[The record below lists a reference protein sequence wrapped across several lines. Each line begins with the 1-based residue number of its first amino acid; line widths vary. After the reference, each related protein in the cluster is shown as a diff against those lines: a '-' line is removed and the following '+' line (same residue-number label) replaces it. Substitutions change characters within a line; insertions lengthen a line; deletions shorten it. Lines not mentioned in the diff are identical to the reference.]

1 MNYHKSFSRVDCI
14 LRSETPS
21 VVELSVCTKL
31 PIHQPFIMKKSLL
44 VAASTLGAILG
55 LSPAWGT
62 APQVILKEI
71 YVNQKLERLVQ
82 QAIAPDG
89 TNRRFLLQ
97 HTGQIYILP
106 ADENSAERKV
116 FLDISDRSLAA
127 PDGAFEEG
135 LLNIS
140 FHPQFKDNGKFYLYY
155 SQQNPKRSV
164 ISEVQV
170 SQDDPSQADMASE
183 RILMEVP
190 QPFWNHNSGNM
201 AFGPDGYLYICFGD
215 GGSGN
220 DPHRLSQNLWVFNGK
235 ILRIDVDGRSGALPY
250 RVPDDNPF
258 VRHPGDMENGIR
270 PEIWCYGMRN
280 PWGIYFE
287 PGNGRFWV
295 ADVGQALWEEVNII
309 EKGGNYGWNFREGAE
324 TFSLRKDAPP
334 EDAKFIEPIHA
345 YDHTQGISITGGVV
359 YRGEKL
365 PDLKGYYVYGDWG
378 SGNIW
383 ALKYADGNVSE
394 NTLIVEGN
402 PGLCKP
408 NAFCEDENNEI
419 VVLSYNAK
427 MFRLAATVTASVFL
441 EDPTKVSAFVGLPA
455 AVAVAWPQ
463 YNGANSNRTTAGII
477 ANTNWGSTGP
487 KQLWKVKTDT
497 GFSSFVVS
505 GDQVFTTVKREFDG
519 NASET
524 ILALNAADGKE
535 LWAHPMGLTRYDGG
549 GDSGASD
556 NKGGD
561 GPRSTPAFDDGLVY
575 AIDGAL
581 NIECVNA
588 TDGKKVWG
596 HSIAK
601 DFGGGNIKW
610 MNAASPLVEGDAV
623 YAIGGGKGQ
632 AILCFDKKTGNVKW
646 KKYDYT
652 MTHATPIAATI
663 LEKRQ
668 VIFFARE
675 GLVSVDPQNGEE
687 LWFFEYPFRT
697 STAAAPVVW
706 NDIVYC
712 SAGYGVGAGACKIVK
727 VGSGFKA
734 EELWRKDGDL
744 QNHWS
749 TPVCKDGFLYGMFS
763 FKEYGKGPLKCVDIR
778 NGEVKWS
785 EDGYGPGNV
794 ILVGEHLVAL
804 SDKGEV
810 ALVEATSSGYKE
822 LSRSDVLAGKCWSTP
837 VFASGCIY
845 ARSTEEGVC
854 LDLR

>member
-1 MNYHKSFSRVDCI
+1 MEHSLLI
-14 LRSETPS
+14 
-21 VVELSVCTKL
+21 ELL
-31 PIHQPFIMKKSLL
+31 IHYPLVMKKSLFV
-44 VAASTLGAILG
+44 VASALGAILSASSVSG
-55 LSPAWGT
+55 A
-62 APQVILKEI
+62 APQVLLKEI
-71 YVNQKLERLVQ
+71 YEHQKFERPVHH
-82 QAIAPDG
+82 AIAPDG
-89 TNRRFLLQ
+89 SNRRFLLE

-106 ADENSAERKV
+106 ADENSAERDL
-116 FLDISDRSLAA
+116 FLDISDRPLAA
-127 PDGAFEEG
+127 ADGAFEEG
-135 LLNIS
+135 LLNIT
-140 FHPQFKDNGKFYLYY
+140 FHPKFKENGKFYLYY
-155 SQQNPKRSV
+155 TQQNPKRSV
-164 ISEVQV
+164 VSEIQV
-170 SQDDPSQADMASE
+170 SHDDPSKADMASE
-183 RILMEVP
+183 RIIMEVP

-201 AFGPDGYLYICFGD
+201 AFGPDGFLYICFGD
-215 GGSGN
+215 GGSAN
-220 DPHRLSQNLWVFNGK
+220 DPHRLSQNLWVLNGK
-235 ILRIDVDGRSGALPY
+235 ILRIDVDSRSGALPY
-250 RVPDDNPF
+250 GIPGDNPF
-258 VRHPGDMENGIR
+258 VRRPGREENGIR

-287 PGNGRFWV
+287 PVNGRFWV
-295 ADVGQALWEEVNII
+295 ADVGQAVWEEINII
-309 EKGGNYGWNFREGAE
+309 EKGGNYGWNFREGTE
-324 TFSLRKDAPP
+324 PFSLRKDAPP
-334 EDAKFIEPIHA
+334 EGLKFIDPIHA

-359 YRGEKL
+359 YRGEQV
-365 PDLKGYYVYGDWG
+365 PGLKGFYIYGDWG

-383 ALKYADGNVSE
+383 ALKYEDGKVSE

-408 NAFCEDENNEI
+408 TAFCEDENNEI
-419 VVLSYNAK
+419 IVLSYNAK
-427 MFRLAATVTASVFL
+427 IFRLAATVAAGASL
-441 EDPTKVSAFVGLPA
+441 EDPAKVTAFVDLPA
-455 AVAVAWPQ
+455 TVASVWPQ
-463 YNGANSNRTTAGII
+463 YNGANSDRTTSGTI
-477 ANTNWGSTGP
+477 NSSTWGADGP
-487 KQLWKVKTDT
+487 KQLWKVETET

-505 GDQVFTTVKREFDG
+505 GDQVFTTVRREFDG
-519 NASET
+519 NESET
-524 ILALNAADGKE
+524 ILALNAETGKE

-561 GPRSTPAFDDGLVY
+561 GPRSTPAFDDGMVY

-581 NIECVNA
+581 NIECINA
-588 TDGKKVWG
+588 TDGKKMWG

-601 DFGGGNIKW
+601 EFGGKNIKW

-632 AILCFDKKTGNVKW
+632 AILCFDKKTGDVRW

-668 VIFFARE
+668 VIFFAKE

-727 VGSGFKA
+727 DGSGFKA
-734 EELWRKDGDL
+734 EELWRKEGDL

-763 FKEYGKGPLKCVDIR
+763 FKEYGKGPVKCVDIR

-785 EDGYGPGNV
+785 QDGYGPGNV
-794 ILVGEHLVAL
+794 ILVGENVVAL
-804 SDKGEV
+804 SDAGELAV
-810 ALVEATSSGYKE
+810 IEATPASYKE
-822 LSRSDVLAGKCWSTP
+822 INRADVLDGKCWSTP
-837 VFASGCIY
+837 VFANGRVY
-845 ARSTEEGVC
+845 ARSTKEGVGI
-854 LDLR
+854 DLRQ